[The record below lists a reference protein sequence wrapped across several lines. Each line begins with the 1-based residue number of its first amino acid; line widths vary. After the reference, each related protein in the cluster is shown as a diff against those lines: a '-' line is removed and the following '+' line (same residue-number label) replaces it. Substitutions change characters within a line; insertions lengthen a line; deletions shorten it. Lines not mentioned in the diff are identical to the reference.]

1 MSKAVLSLPL
11 KTNIAL
17 LQEQNM
23 STYPGVTVRILDES
37 LIVSNQELNSPAVGA
52 MLGQGGSFSM
62 KLFTYD
68 ASEISQGYY
77 YVENLSDWFS
87 RLTNYYNT
95 YYPGFSATNG
105 STLAARDL
113 GSNGATAWT
122 DEWYHV
128 HNFLQYGSPCYI
140 SWHDA
145 GGSYDF
151 IQQDFDIVFAG
162 GTLNSANERALNVIN
177 ERALGPS
184 PVFGVL
190 SVNSSTAPSAA
201 TPPTATY
208 GENTCAV
215 YGEKKHFNVAGE
227 PTTLIISSLA
237 PDVAGCI
244 SRTDRD
250 SFPWFSPA
258 GARRG
263 RINNAVGL
271 TKILSEADK
280 ASLYANKINPVFNVP
295 GEGTLL
301 FGDKTLASS
310 TSTLSSINVAR
321 LFIYLKRVLGPLAR
335 GVLFEQNDPITRSSF
350 VSAADS
356 VLREVVANRGI
367 SEYKIICDES
377 NNTPEIIEAKTF
389 IADIL
394 VKPIPAINFVR
405 LTLTNKDL
413 SSII

>member
-1 MSKAVLSLPL
+1 MSS
-11 KTNIAL
+11 
-17 LQEQNM
+17 
-23 STYPGVTVRILDES
+23 YPGVTVRILDES
-37 LIVSNQELNSPAVGA
+37 LVVSNQELNSPAVGA
-52 MLGQGGSFSM
+52 MLGQGGTHSM
-62 KLFTYD
+62 KLFAYD
-68 ASEISQGYY
+68 ASELSQGFY
-77 YVENLSDWFS
+77 YVENLPDWFT
-87 RLTNYYNT
+87 RLTNFYNT
-95 YYPGFSATNG
+95 VYPGFSATNG
-105 STLAARDL
+105 VTMAALDL

-128 HNFLQYGSPCYI
+128 HNFLQYGSPCYV
-140 SWHDA
+140 SWADS
-145 GGSYDF
+145 GGSGDF
-151 IQQDFDIVFAG
+151 YQQDFDVVFQGSTA
-162 GTLNSANERALNVIN
+162 NSAQTFVNNVVNQRAV
-177 ERALGPS
+177 GPT

-190 SVNSSTAPSAA
+190 GVNSSASPSSATASS
-201 TPPTATY
+201 TY

-263 RINNAVGL
+263 RINNVAGL

-280 ASLYANKINPVFNVP
+280 ASLYGNKINPVFNVP

-301 FGDKTLASS
+301 FGDKTLYTG

-321 LFIYLKRVLGPLAR
+321 LFIYLKRVLGPLAK
-335 GVLFEQNDPITRSSF
+335 GVLFEQNDANTRSAF

-356 VLREVVANRGI
+356 VLREVVAGRGI

-377 NNTPEIIEAKTF
+377 NNTAEIIESKSF
-389 IADIL
+389 VADVL
-394 VKPIPAINFVR
+394 VKPIPSVNFVR

-413 SSII
+413 SSIL

>member
-1 MSKAVLSLPL
+1 MSKPVLSLQL
-11 KTNIAL
+11 KQNIGL

-37 LIVSNQELNSPAVGA
+37 LVVSNQELNSPAVGA
-52 MLGQGGSFSM
+52 MLGKPGDHSM

-68 ASEISQGYY
+68 ASELSQGYY
-77 YVENLSDWFS
+77 YVENLNDWFS
-87 RLTNYYNT
+87 RLTNFYNT

-105 STLAARDL
+105 ATLAAVDL

-122 DEWYHV
+122 NEWYHI
-128 HNFLQYGSPCYI
+128 HNFLQYGSPCYV
-140 SWHDA
+140 SWADS
-145 GGSYDF
+145 GGSGDF
-151 IQQDFDIVFAG
+151 YQQDFDIVFQG
-162 GTLNSANERALNVIN
+162 STSDSSQVYVNNVVNQRAV
-177 ERALGPS
+177 GPS

-190 SVNSSTAPSAA
+190 SVNSETSASSAIAPSSS
-201 TPPTATY
+201 Y

-227 PTTLIISSLA
+227 PSTLIISSLA

-263 RINNAVGL
+263 RINNVAGL
-271 TKILSEADK
+271 TKILSESDK
-280 ASLYANKINPVFNVP
+280 ATLYSNKINPVFNVP

-301 FGDKTLASS
+301 FGDKTLYTG
-310 TSTLSSINVAR
+310 TSTLGSINVAR

-335 GVLFEQNDPITRSSF
+335 GVLFEQNDANTRSAF

-356 VLREVVANRGI
+356 VLREVVAGRGI
-367 SEYKIICDES
+367 SEYRIICDES
-377 NNTPEIIEAKTF
+377 NNTPEVIESKSF

-394 VKPIPAINFVR
+394 VKPIPSINFVR

-413 SSII
+413 SSIL